1 MKNIMKLALVTVL
14 VFAFSSTFAL
24 EQKACTKEYAPVC
37 AEVQVQCIMAPC
49 PPLKETFSNKCV
61 MENNSLAVFLHEW
74 ACDEE
79 KVEDEEALICTMEY
93 APVCWKDGVT
103 YGNKCMAWKKEIVY
117 EWECKKVK
125 DENTI
130 VISEETD
137 LVKAYIEFPYISNKI
152 IDDKIYKYVNDYI
165 DNFYDDIPSEK
176 LSDNIKYEIN
186 IVWESKKVGS
196 VITYKLEIY
205 TYTWWAH
212 GNTQIKT
219 FNFTKKWKEINLK
232 NKKLLKKISIYSLN
246 YFSDLLK
253 KWDLWSDEE
262 WLKTWLETKFENYEN
277 WLITELDKDTL
288 KIVFIFP
295 QYQISSYADWIKT
308 IEIDITKLK

>member
-37 AEVQVQCIMAPC
+37 AEVQVQCITAPC
-49 PPLKETFSNKCV
+49 PPIKETFSNKCV

-74 ACDEE
+74 ACEEE

-103 YGNKCMAWKKEIVY
+103 YGNKCMAWKNDIAY

-137 LVKAYIEFPYISNKI
+137 LVKAYIEFPYVSNKK

-165 DNFYDDIPSEK
+165 DNFYNELPAEKISE
-176 LSDNIKYEIN
+176 NIKYEIN

-212 GNTQIKT
+212 GNTEIKT
-219 FNFTKKWKEINLK
+219 FNFTKKWKEIVLK
-232 NKKLLKKISIYSLN
+232 NKKLLKKVSNYSLN
-246 YFSDLLK
+246 YFNDLLL
-253 KWDLWSDEE
+253 KWELWSDED
-262 WLKTWLETKFENYEN
+262 WLKTWLEAKFENYEN

-288 KIVFIFP
+288 KISFIFP
-295 QYQISSYADWIKT
+295 QYQIASYADWIKT